1 MAGHFYNV
9 DVRRAASDEV
19 WFRYHQLEDGEPE
32 IEITDLSLLTP
43 IKTIN
48 GLGSRP
54 AGTYAS
60 RSRAIFWD
68 TKDTG
73 GTPQGGA
80 IFKAILVIDSV
91 QYDVISFVLP

>member
-1 MAGHFYNV
+1 MAGFLYIV
-9 DVRRAASDEV
+9 DLKRAADDQV
-19 WFRYHQLEDGEPE
+19 WFRYIQQEDGVPE
-32 IEITDLSLLTP
+32 IRILTSGGGAV
-43 IKTIN
+43 KTID

-73 GTPQGGA
+73 GSPQGTGVYFA
-80 IFKAILVIDSV
+80 DLYIDSACN
-91 QYDVISFVLP
+91 DRMKFALP

>member
-1 MAGHFYNV
+1 MAGFLYIP
-9 DVRRAASDEV
+9 DGKRAANDQV
-19 WFRYHQLEDGEPE
+19 WFRYHQQEVGVPE
-32 IEITDLSLLTP
+32 IRILTSGGGAV
-43 IKTIN
+43 KTIN

-73 GTPQGGA
+73 GTPQGTGVYFA
-80 IFKAILVIDSV
+80 DLYIDSV
-91 QYDVISFVLP
+91 KHDRMKFTLP

>member
-1 MAGHFYNV
+1 MAGYFFV
-9 DVRRAASDEV
+9 PDLKRAANDQV
-19 WFRYHQLEDGEPE
+19 WFRCHQQEDGVPQ
-32 IEITDLSLLTP
+32 IKIYTLAGALQKDIT
-43 IKTIN
+43 

-73 GTPQGGA
+73 GSPLGSGVYYA
-80 IFKAILVIDSV
+80 DLYIDAA
-91 QYDVISFVLP
+91 YNDRMRFTLP

>member
-1 MAGHFYNV
+1 MAGYLYAP
-9 DVRRAASDEV
+9 DLKRAANDQV
-19 WFRYHQLEDGEPE
+19 WFRYHQQEDGVPE
-32 IEITDLSLLTP
+32 IRIYT
-43 IKTIN
+43 IAGAHQKTID

-73 GTPQGGA
+73 GAPLGVGVYYA
-80 IFKAILVIDSV
+80 DLYIDSA
-91 QYDVISFVLP
+91 YNDRMKFALP